1 MSGREKRVARIVA
14 KIKESGF
21 RCALTGWTISE
32 SCFELDHIVSI
43 HDGGSDE
50 VDNLQAV
57 HPLVNRA
64 KGTMGNQQFI
74 DMCRAVVAYQDDPSG
89 AELSELVGQ
98 IKDSIHPPSA
108 KLPLEG

>member
-1 MSGREKRVARIVA
+1 MDSGC
-14 KIKESGF
+14 
-21 RCALTGWTISE
+21 RCALTGWEITE

-43 HDGGSDE
+43 QDGGTDE

-74 DMCRAVVAYQDDPSG
+74 DMCAAVAAHMVP
-89 AELSELVGQ
+89 LV
-98 IKDSIHPPSA
+98 A
-108 KLPLEG
+108 KLPSSV